1 MSVPA
6 KNTIWG
12 EILYDGKIYGV
23 LDGFHLNEV
32 IWEKYNQYNGD
43 LEECFKSTAPWTSAK
58 PTWSIEEGKL
68 YLTGLC
74 REGLPT
80 ELFDGKRIFADW
92 VSEMKLLVKHQKVC
106 KTYERK
112 NSYLN
117 KMDILHLSLNQGN
130 IVDIRSETE
139 YYTSLEVKN
148 YMDSEEDEIAWS
160 SPYTTLRIESIKLLD
175 YLEDKTTQEAEDEI
189 FPVMSNLIN
198 TIIQKGSKEDV
209 PLSAEDVKAVLN
221 KGEVAVFAS
230 ARGRDIDKMVASLT
244 YSMTDEVLRAKGC
257 LMHLTMNEDYPIS
270 NVENIVNGFENRL
283 GFGKEDL
290 SDAYFIFGTQ
300 MSNEINEG
308 EVLIRVLLGI

>member
-12 EILYDGKIYGV
+12 EVLYEGKTYGV
-23 LDGFHLNEV
+23 LDGFHLNED
-32 IWEKYNQYNGD
+32 IWEKYNQYNSD

-80 ELFDGKRIFADW
+80 ELFDGKRILADW
-92 VSEMKLLVKHQKVC
+92 ISEMKLLVKYQKVC

-130 IVDIRSETE
+130 IVDMRSETE
-139 YYTSLEVKN
+139 YYTSIELKN
-148 YMDSEEDEIAWS
+148 YINNEEDEIAWS
-160 SPYTTLRIESIKLLD
+160 SPYTTLRIESMKLLD
-175 YLEDKTTQEAEDEI
+175 YLEDKTTKETEDEI
-189 FPVMSNLIN
+189 FPLMLNAIN
-198 TIIQKGSKEDV
+198 TMIQKGSEEDIS
-209 PLSAEDVKAVLN
+209 LRTEDVKAVLN

-230 ARGRDIDKMVASLT
+230 AKGSDIDKMVASLA

-257 LMHLTMNEDYPIS
+257 LIQLTMNEDYPIS

-283 GFGKEDL
+283 GFSKEDS
-290 SDAYFIFGTQ
+290 SDVYFIFGTCLSDE
-300 MSNEINEG
+300 MG
-308 EVLIRVLLGI
+308 EDEVHIRVLLSI